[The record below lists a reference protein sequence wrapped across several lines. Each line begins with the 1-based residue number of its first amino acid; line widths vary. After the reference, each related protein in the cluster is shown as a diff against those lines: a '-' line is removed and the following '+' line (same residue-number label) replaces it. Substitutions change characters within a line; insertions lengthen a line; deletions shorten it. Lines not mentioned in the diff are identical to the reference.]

1 MNNLSQEHLR
11 KLIAESKE
19 RQATALAAKE
29 AEAKIVADKSAAAKS
44 VEDALKQHTQ
54 FDTDAVGFS
63 WNAAQQ
69 RGIDLAVTHKSFNL
83 IGAAGTGKT
92 TTTKEIVRLLVSK
105 GIVSP
110 LRMSTKYLVKDAPGI
125 VMTSFTRRAVRNL
138 RRAVSSDLTAHCITL
153 HKLLEYEPV
162 FYEVVDPATGLMKN
176 TMRFEPA
183 RNAKNPL
190 PSSLTTI
197 VIDESSMVSVELFKK
212 LLEALPHAA
221 KVQFI
226 FIGDL
231 HQLPPVYGQ
240 AILGFKLLELPT
252 VELVQIYRQA
262 QNSPIIALAHQIK
275 DGKDIPLTEKKTTE
289 SPQGKVTLH
298 PWKKPLSDFDAAHA
312 AGLFLK
318 DLVTKGDYDEEEDI
332 ILCPQGQ
339 VKNTAFGT
347 DEFNRI
353 IAQNLGEKRKAVV
366 FEIVAGFNK
375 HYLAVGDRLLVGRE
389 DAVITK
395 ISRNARYWGAR
406 PRPASDQLDRWG
418 NYKTK
423 IVEAADAEEDFDAD
437 KYLDSLT
444 LTSTDKPEDR
454 KQEASHMIDVE
465 LLDSGLTETIS
476 TAGEIN
482 SSMFAYC
489 LTVHKSQGSE
499 WKRVFF
505 LTHQSHIAQW
515 SRELLYTAVTRAR
528 ESLYMIVE
536 PDRRGKA
543 GTLTKAAHR
552 PRIKGDTLAEKA
564 EYFKGKEAEYLK
576 GMETLKDLQFGES
589 RAGVAKPQPEA
600 RVKVEIP
607 AAPSIPLVKME
618 HFVSANFKRICE
630 ENLRK
635 YWEQATKIWGDRIG
649 RLPTVAYDLQTSRV
663 IGLAALSKQH
673 IRLNAVWCVLAD
685 DLPEIMMEMT
695 EETLI
700 HEVCHLVAWNF
711 SQDRGHDSGW
721 RMAMKLMGK
730 PPSVYATFTELPAW
744 AGKYKEMMMQKQEEL
759 KATKNADVADD
770 FTATDTDEV

>member
-1 MNNLSQEHLR
+1 MNATQEHLR
-11 KLIAESKE
+11 KLIAESRE
-19 RQATALAAKE
+19 RQRLAVE
-29 AEAKIVADKSAAAKS
+29 AAAKIEADKKLVAQS
-44 VEDALKQHTQ
+44 VESALKAHTQ
-54 FDTDAVGFS
+54 FDTTTEGFS
-63 WNAAQQ
+63 WNAEQQ
-69 RGIDLAVTHKSFNL
+69 KGIDLAVTHKSFNL

-105 GIVSP
+105 GIVKP
-110 LRMSTKYLVKDAPGI
+110 LTMSTKYLVKDAPGL
-125 VMTSFTRRAVRNL
+125 VLTSFTRRAVRNL
-138 RRAVSSDLTAHCITL
+138 RRAVSADLTAHCITL

-162 FYEVVDPATGLMKN
+162 FYEVVDPATGDRKN

-252 VELVQIYRQA
+252 VELTQIYRQA
-262 QNSPIIALAHQIK
+262 QNSPIISLAHKIK
-275 DGKDIPLTEKKTTE
+275 DGKDIPVTEKKTEE
-289 SPQGKVTLH
+289 SPQGRVTLH

-312 AGLFLK
+312 AGLFLRA
-318 DLVTKGDYDEEEDI
+318 LVTDGDYDEEEDI

-353 IAQNLGEKRKAVV
+353 IAQSLGEKRKAVV

-389 DAVITK
+389 DAKITK

-406 PRPASDQLDRWG
+406 PRPPSDQLDRWG

-423 IVEAADAEEDFDAD
+423 IVEASDAGEDFDAD

-444 LTSTDKPEDR
+444 LTPTDTPEDR

-505 LTHQSHIAQW
+505 LTHQSHVAQW

-528 ESLYMIVE
+528 ESLYMIIE

-552 PRIKGDTLAEKA
+552 PRIKGNTLAEKA
-564 EYFKGKEAEYLK
+564 EHFKGKEKEYLK
-576 GMETLKDLQFGES
+576 GMESLKDLEFGTS
-589 RAGVAKPQPEA
+589 REGKAIAEPTE
-600 RVKVEIP
+600 RIKVSIP
-607 AAPSIPLVKME
+607 AGPSIPLVKME
-618 HFVSANFKRICE
+618 HFVSAHFKAICE
-630 ENLRK
+630 GNLKK
-635 YWEQATKIWGDRIG
+635 YWEQATKIWGARIG
-649 RLPTVAYDLQTSRV
+649 NLPTIAYDLQTSKT
-663 IGLAALSKQH
+663 IGLAALQRQH
-673 IRLNAVWCVLAD
+673 IRLNSVWCVLAD
-685 DLPEIMMEMT
+685 DLPEIMAEMT

-711 SQDRGHDSGW
+711 SKDRGHDSGW

-730 PPSVYATFTELPAW
+730 APAVYADFAGMPEWSKKYNEL
-744 AGKYKEMMMQKQEEL
+744 MIQKQNEL
-759 KATKNADVADD
+759 KATKNADIADD